1 MDRESAAELLLS
13 RIDVEA
19 DGVADVEVD
28 AAFGVAVDALIES
41 HLPVV
46 SYAVAEAASRLP
58 QHIGRDDLTSAA
70 MMALVQAA
78 RAFDP
83 RRGVPFAMFAK
94 SRVRGAIIDELRNR
108 DWVSRGVRTK
118 ARQRAQAE
126 DALAATLGR
135 HPTVHEVAEY
145 LEISVSELAAI
156 EGDVHRSVVLSL
168 QGFAE
173 AGTLEGMLPS
183 DEPDPEGALLDRE
196 RSSYLIAAVSA
207 LPERLR
213 AVVQGYFLEE
223 RPMVELAV
231 ELGVTE
237 SRISQ
242 MRAEALAM
250 LKDGLNAML
259 APETM
264 DEPVRPSGCVAR
276 RKAAYFDAIA
286 AHFAAVPTRVEGAA

>member
-1 MDRESAAELLLS
+1 MDRETAFDSA
-13 RIDVEA
+13 IDV
-19 DGVADVEVD
+19 DSLV
-28 AAFGVAVDALIES
+28 ES
-41 HLPVV
+41 HLPLV

-58 QHIGRDDLTSAA
+58 HHIGRDDLTSAA

-83 RRGVPFAMFAK
+83 QRGVPFAMFAK

-126 DALAATLGR
+126 DVLAAQLGR
-135 HPTVHEVAEY
+135 HPTVHEVAGY
-145 LEISVSELAAI
+145 LEMSVDELTAI
-156 EGDVHRSVVLSL
+156 DGDVHRSVVLSL

-183 DEPDPEGALLDRE
+183 DEPDPEGILLDRE
-196 RSSYLIAAVSA
+196 RTSYLIAAVSA

-223 RPMVELAV
+223 RPMVELAT

-242 MRAEALAM
+242 MRAEALVM

-259 APETM
+259 APEAQ
-264 DEPVRPSGCVAR
+264 EALERPSGCVAR
-276 RKAAYFDAIA
+276 RKAAYYDAIA
-286 AHFAAVPTRVEGAA
+286 VEFAAAVTKVEGAA